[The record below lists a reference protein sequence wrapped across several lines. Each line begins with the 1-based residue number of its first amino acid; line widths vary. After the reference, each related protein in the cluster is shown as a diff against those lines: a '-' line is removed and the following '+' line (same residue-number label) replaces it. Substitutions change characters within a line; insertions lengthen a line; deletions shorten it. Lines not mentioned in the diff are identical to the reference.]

1 MRAFCAIIST
11 AHHRCKVKSQ
21 SPAVEKQGLAMAPI
35 HKGDTS
41 IMRYEKRLKPW
52 IVVRLLPNLQ
62 RVVVGR
68 FRSWSDA
75 EGHLRVL
82 KQLLPS
88 ARLTLVFDPID

>member
-1 MRAFCAIIST
+1 MQ
-11 AHHRCKVKSQ
+11 KSKA
-21 SPAVEKQGLAMAPI
+21 SPTLSEGSGLAMAPI
-35 HKGDTS
+35 YKGDTS
-41 IMRYEKRLKPW
+41 IMRYEKRLRPW

-82 KQLLPS
+82 KQLLPA
-88 ARLTLVFDPID
+88 ARLALVFDPID

>member
-1 MRAFCAIIST
+1 MRVFCAIICT

-35 HKGDTS
+35 NKGDTP
-41 IMRYEKRLKPW
+41 IMPYEKRLRPW
-52 IVVRLLPNLQ
+52 LVVRLVPNLQ

-82 KQLLPS
+82 KQLLPA
-88 ARLTLVFDPID
+88 ARLALVFDPID

>member
-1 MRAFCAIIST
+1 
-11 AHHRCKVKSQ
+11 
-21 SPAVEKQGLAMAPI
+21 MAPI
-35 HKGDTS
+35 NKGDTP
-41 IMRYEKRLKPW
+41 IMPYEKRLKPW

-62 RVVVGR
+62 RVVIGR

-82 KQLLPS
+82 KQLLPA